1 MINNH
6 HILWILAD
14 PRKGES
20 NRMIEV
26 SNLNKTYENG
36 YEALKNVNFSVE
48 KGELVCLLGPSG
60 CGKSTLL
67 NIISGLLDATSGD
80 VKFEGKSVLDVAP
93 ENRDIGFVFQNYAL
107 FPHMTAEENVMFP
120 LTVGKNKK
128 AKAEAREIA
137 QKYMELTHITDIA
150 KKKPGQLSGGQQQ
163 RVAIA
168 RALVQQPK
176 VLLMD
181 EPLSNLDARLRLQI
195 REEIRALVKE
205 VGITTI
211 FVTHDQEEALSIGD
225 RIILLNN
232 GVVQQADKG
241 QNLYLDPANQFVA
254 NFIGN
259 PVIDLF
265 DVQFDGNQFN
275 DEHFNLLA
283 ERLSDTK
290 LKQKLAAGDYV
301 IGIRP
306 ENLQPSTAEMADFTI
321 KVDDIELIGRERILK
336 FYFGDKQYRSLVDI
350 EDQIGAGDEVN
361 LRFDMKKAFIFNK
374 DGERVYKK

>member
-1 MINNH
+1 
-6 HILWILAD
+6 
-14 PRKGES
+14 
-20 NRMIEV
+20 MIEV
-26 SNLNKTYENG
+26 SNLSKTYENG
-36 YEALKNVNFSVE
+36 YEALKNVNFSVQ

-80 VKFEGKSVLDVAP
+80 IKFDGQSVIGVAP
-93 ENRDIGFVFQNYAL
+93 EKRDIGFVFQNYAL

-120 LTVGKNKK
+120 LTVGKGKISKK
-128 AKAEAREIA
+128 EARKNV
-137 QKYMELTHITDIA
+137 QKYLKLTHIEDIA
-150 KKKPGQLSGGQQQ
+150 HKKPGQLSGGQQQ

-225 RIILLNN
+225 RIILLNE
-232 GVVQQADKG
+232 GIVQQADKG
-241 QNLYLDPANQFVA
+241 QNLYLNPANQFVA

-265 DVQFDGNQFN
+265 KMNWDG
-275 DEHFNLLA
+275 
-283 ERLSDTK
+283 ERLVNSTFNISEFQLNNINFEKDK
-290 LKQKLAAGDYV
+290 SYCL
-301 IGIRP
+301 GIRP
-306 ENLQPSTAEMADFTI
+306 ENIQPNDSDFDFQAQI
-321 KVDDIELIGRERILK
+321 KDIELIGRDRILK
-336 FYFGDKQYRSLVDI
+336 FEIDEKQYRSLVKVENEI
-350 EDQIGAGDEVN
+350 NVGDTVKFKINME
-361 LRFDMKKAFIFNK
+361 KAFIFNDK
-374 DGERVYKK
+374 GERLF

>member
-36 YEALKNVNFSVE
+36 YEALKNVNFLVE

-374 DGERVYKK
+374 DGERVY

>member
-128 AKAEAREIA
+128 TKAEAREIA

-283 ERLSDTK
+283 ERLLDTK
-290 LKQKLAAGDYV
+290 LKQKLTAGDYV

-306 ENLQPSTAEMADFTI
+306 ENLQLSTAEMADFTI

-374 DGERVYKK
+374 DGERVY

>member
-6 HILWILAD
+6 HILWILAN

-128 AKAEAREIA
+128 TKAEAREIA

-232 GVVQQADKG
+232 GIVQQADKG

-275 DEHFNLLA
+275 NEHFNLLA
-283 ERLSDTK
+283 ERLADGK

-374 DGERVYKK
+374 DGERVY

>member
-232 GVVQQADKG
+232 GVVQRADKG

-374 DGERVYKK
+374 DGERVY

>member
-1 MINNH
+1 MIDNH
-6 HILWILAD
+6 YILWILAD
-14 PRKGES
+14 PRKGE
-20 NRMIEV
+20 NKRMIEV

-128 AKAEAREIA
+128 TKAEAREIA

-374 DGERVYKK
+374 DGERVY

>member
-1 MINNH
+1 
-6 HILWILAD
+6 
-14 PRKGES
+14 
-20 NRMIEV
+20 MIEV
-26 SNLNKTYENG
+26 SNLSKTYENG

-80 VKFEGKSVLDVAP
+80 IKFDGQSVIGVAP
-93 ENRDIGFVFQNYAL
+93 EKRDIGFVFQNYAL

-120 LTVGKNKK
+120 LTVGKGKISKK
-128 AKAEAREIA
+128 EARKNV
-137 QKYMELTHITDIA
+137 QKYLKLTHIEDIA
-150 KKKPGQLSGGQQQ
+150 HKKPGQLSGGQQQ

-225 RIILLNN
+225 RIILLNE
-232 GVVQQADKG
+232 GIVQQADKG
-241 QNLYLDPANQFVA
+241 QNLYLNPANQFVA

-265 DVQFDGNQFN
+265 QMNWDG
-275 DEHFNLLA
+275 
-283 ERLSDTK
+283 ERLVNSTFNISEFQLNNINFEKDK
-290 LKQKLAAGDYV
+290 SYCL
-301 IGIRP
+301 GIRP
-306 ENLQPSTAEMADFTI
+306 ENIQPNDSDFDFQAQI
-321 KVDDIELIGRERILK
+321 KDIELIGRDRILK
-336 FYFGDKQYRSLVDI
+336 FEIDEKQYRSLVKVENEI
-350 EDQIGAGDEVN
+350 NVGDTVKFKINME
-361 LRFDMKKAFIFNK
+361 KAFIFNDK
-374 DGERVYKK
+374 GERLF

>member
-1 MINNH
+1 MIDNH
-6 HILWILAD
+6 YILWILAD
-14 PRKGES
+14 PRKGE
-20 NRMIEV
+20 NKRMIEV

-241 QNLYLDPANQFVA
+241 QNLYLDPANRFVA

-275 DEHFNLLA
+275 NEHFNLLA
-283 ERLSDTK
+283 ERLADSK

-374 DGERVYKK
+374 DGERVY

>member
-1 MINNH
+1 MIDNH
-6 HILWILAD
+6 YILWILAD

-374 DGERVYKK
+374 DGERVY

>member
-1 MINNH
+1 MIDNH
-6 HILWILAD
+6 YILWILAD
-14 PRKGES
+14 PRKGE
-20 NRMIEV
+20 NKRMIEV

-128 AKAEAREIA
+128 TKAEAREIA

-241 QNLYLDPANQFVA
+241 QNLYLDPANRFVA

-275 DEHFNLLA
+275 NEHFNLLA
-283 ERLSDTK
+283 ERLADSK

-374 DGERVYKK
+374 DGERVY

>member
-1 MINNH
+1 MIDNH
-6 HILWILAD
+6 YILWILAD
-14 PRKGES
+14 PRKGE
-20 NRMIEV
+20 NKRMIEV

-241 QNLYLDPANQFVA
+241 QNLYLDPANRFVA

-275 DEHFNLLA
+275 NEHFNLLA
-283 ERLSDTK
+283 ERLADSK
-290 LKQKLAAGDYV
+290 LKQKLTAGDYV

-374 DGERVYKK
+374 DGERVY

>member
-6 HILWILAD
+6 HILWILAN

-128 AKAEAREIA
+128 TKAEAREIA

-275 DEHFNLLA
+275 NEHFNLLA
-283 ERLSDTK
+283 ERLADGK

-350 EDQIGAGDEVN
+350 EDQIGASDEVN

-374 DGERVYKK
+374 DGERVY

>member
-1 MINNH
+1 MIDNH
-6 HILWILAD
+6 YILWILAD
-14 PRKGES
+14 PRKGE
-20 NRMIEV
+20 NKRMIEV

-128 AKAEAREIA
+128 SKAEAREIA

-275 DEHFNLLA
+275 NEHFNLLA
-283 ERLSDTK
+283 ERLADNK
-290 LKQKLAAGDYV
+290 LKQKLPAGDYV

-336 FYFGDKQYRSLVDI
+336 FYFGDMQYRSLVDI
-350 EDQIGAGDEVN
+350 EDQIGAGDEIN

-374 DGERVYKK
+374 DGERVY

>member
-14 PRKGES
+14 PRKGE
-20 NRMIEV
+20 NKRMIEV

-275 DEHFNLLA
+275 NEHFNLLA
-283 ERLSDTK
+283 ERLADGK

-374 DGERVYKK
+374 DGERVY

>member
-1 MINNH
+1 
-6 HILWILAD
+6 
-14 PRKGES
+14 
-20 NRMIEV
+20 MIEV
-26 SNLNKTYENG
+26 SNLSKTYENG
-36 YEALKNVNFSVE
+36 YQALENVNFSVE

-67 NIISGLLDATSGD
+67 NILSGLLDATSGD
-80 VKFEGKSVLDVAP
+80 IKFDGKSVLETSP

-120 LTVGKNKK
+120 LTVGKNKQSK
-128 AKAEAREIA
+128 KEAKQAV

-150 KKKPGQLSGGQQQ
+150 QKKPGQLSGGQQQ

-232 GVVQQADKG
+232 GVVQQADRS
-241 QNLYLDPANQFVA
+241 QNLYLNPVNEFVA

-265 DVQFDGNQFN
+265 PVKLENNQFEG
-275 DEHFNLLA
+275 EHFT
-283 ERLSDTK
+283 LSQTRFTEH
-290 LKQKLAAGDYV
+290 KQLDLEDGEYT

-306 ENLQPSTAEMADFTI
+306 ENIQPTTEEHADLTVKI
-321 KVDDIELIGRERILK
+321 DDIELIGRERVLK
-336 FYFGDKQYRSLVDI
+336 FMLGNQQYRSLVDI
-350 EDQIGAGDEVN
+350 ENQINGDDTVHLKFNTE
-361 LRFDMKKAFIFNK
+361 KAYVFMK
-374 DGERVYKK
+374 DGKRVY

>member
-211 FVTHDQEEALSIGD
+211 FVAHDQEEALSIGD

-275 DEHFNLLA
+275 NEHFNLLA
-283 ERLSDTK
+283 ERLADGK

-374 DGERVYKK
+374 DGERVY

>member
-181 EPLSNLDARLRLQI
+181 EPLSNLDERLRLQI

-275 DEHFNLLA
+275 NEHFNLLA
-283 ERLSDTK
+283 ERLADGK

-374 DGERVYKK
+374 DGERVY

>member
-6 HILWILAD
+6 HILWILAN

-275 DEHFNLLA
+275 NEHFNLLA
-283 ERLSDTK
+283 ERLADGK
-290 LKQKLAAGDYV
+290 LKQKLAAGNYV

-374 DGERVYKK
+374 DGERVY

>member
-137 QKYMELTHITDIA
+137 QKYMELTHITEIA

-374 DGERVYKK
+374 DGERVY

>member
-275 DEHFNLLA
+275 NEHFNLLA
-283 ERLSDTK
+283 ERLADGK

-301 IGIRP
+301 IEIRP

-374 DGERVYKK
+374 DGERVY

>member
-1 MINNH
+1 MIDNH
-6 HILWILAD
+6 YILWILAD
-14 PRKGES
+14 PRKGE
-20 NRMIEV
+20 NKRMIEV

-128 AKAEAREIA
+128 TKAEAREIA
-137 QKYMELTHITDIA
+137 KKYMELTHITDIA

-374 DGERVYKK
+374 DGERVY

>member
-1 MINNH
+1 MSDNH
-6 HILWILAD
+6 YILWILAD
-14 PRKGES
+14 PRKGE
-20 NRMIEV
+20 NKRMIEV

-128 AKAEAREIA
+128 TKAEAREIA

-374 DGERVYKK
+374 DGERVY

>member
-275 DEHFNLLA
+275 NEHFNLLA
-283 ERLSDTK
+283 ERLADGK

-374 DGERVYKK
+374 DGERVY

>member
-128 AKAEAREIA
+128 TKAEAREIA

-290 LKQKLAAGDYV
+290 LKQKLTAGGYV

-374 DGERVYKK
+374 DGERVY

>member
-1 MINNH
+1 
-6 HILWILAD
+6 
-14 PRKGES
+14 
-20 NRMIEV
+20 MIEV
-26 SNLNKTYENG
+26 SNLSKTYENG

-80 VKFEGKSVLDVAP
+80 IKFDGQSVIGVAP
-93 ENRDIGFVFQNYAL
+93 EKRDIGFVFQNYAL

-120 LTVGKNKK
+120 LTVGKGKISKK
-128 AKAEAREIA
+128 EARKNV
-137 QKYMELTHITDIA
+137 QKYLKLTHIEDIA
-150 KKKPGQLSGGQQQ
+150 HKKPGQLSGGQQQ

-225 RIILLNN
+225 RIILLNE
-232 GVVQQADKG
+232 GIVQQADKG
-241 QNLYLDPANQFVA
+241 QNLYLNPANQFVA

-265 DVQFDGNQFN
+265 QMNWDG
-275 DEHFNLLA
+275 
-283 ERLSDTK
+283 ERLVNSTFNISEFQLNNINFEKDK
-290 LKQKLAAGDYV
+290 SYCL
-301 IGIRP
+301 GIRP
-306 ENLQPSTAEMADFTI
+306 ENIQPNDLDFDFQAQI
-321 KVDDIELIGRERILK
+321 KDIELIGRDRILK
-336 FYFGDKQYRSLVDI
+336 FEIDEKQYRSLVKVENEI
-350 EDQIGAGDEVN
+350 NVGDTVKFKINME
-361 LRFDMKKAFIFNK
+361 KAFIFNDK
-374 DGERVYKK
+374 GERLF

>member
-265 DVQFDGNQFN
+265 DVQFDSNQFN
-275 DEHFNLLA
+275 NEHFNLLA
-283 ERLSDTK
+283 ERLADSK

-374 DGERVYKK
+374 DGERVY

>member
-1 MINNH
+1 MIDNH
-6 HILWILAD
+6 YILWILAD
-14 PRKGES
+14 PRKGE
-20 NRMIEV
+20 NKRMIEV

-128 AKAEAREIA
+128 TKAEAREIA

-275 DEHFNLLA
+275 NEHFNLLA
-283 ERLSDTK
+283 ERLTDSK
-290 LKQKLAAGDYV
+290 LKQKLTAGDYI

-374 DGERVYKK
+374 DGERVY

>member
-1 MINNH
+1 
-6 HILWILAD
+6 
-14 PRKGES
+14 
-20 NRMIEV
+20 MIEV

-93 ENRDIGFVFQNYAL
+93 ENRDVGFVFQNYAL

-374 DGERVYKK
+374 DGERVY

>member
-321 KVDDIELIGRERILK
+321 KVDDIELIGRERI
-336 FYFGDKQYRSLVDI
+336 GDKQYRSLVDI

-374 DGERVYKK
+374 DGERVY

>member
-1 MINNH
+1 MIDDH
-6 HILWILAD
+6 YILWILAD
-14 PRKGES
+14 PRKGE
-20 NRMIEV
+20 NKRMIEV

-128 AKAEAREIA
+128 TKAEAREIA

-241 QNLYLDPANQFVA
+241 QNLYLDPANRFVA

-275 DEHFNLLA
+275 NEHFNLLA
-283 ERLSDTK
+283 ERLADGK

-374 DGERVYKK
+374 DGERVY

>member
-6 HILWILAD
+6 HILWILAN

-128 AKAEAREIA
+128 TKAEAREIA

-265 DVQFDGNQFN
+265 DVQFDSNQFN
-275 DEHFNLLA
+275 NEHFNLLA
-283 ERLSDTK
+283 ERLADSK

-374 DGERVYKK
+374 DGERVY

>member
-275 DEHFNLLA
+275 NEHFNLLA
-283 ERLSDTK
+283 ERLADGK

-350 EDQIGAGDEVN
+350 EDQIGASDEVN

-374 DGERVYKK
+374 DGERVY

>member
-283 ERLSDTK
+283 EGLSDTK

-374 DGERVYKK
+374 DGERVY

>member
-1 MINNH
+1 MIDNH
-6 HILWILAD
+6 YILWILAD
-14 PRKGES
+14 PRKGE
-20 NRMIEV
+20 NKRMIEV

-275 DEHFNLLA
+275 NEHFNLLA
-283 ERLSDTK
+283 ERLADGK

-374 DGERVYKK
+374 DGERVY

>member
-6 HILWILAD
+6 HILWILAN

-128 AKAEAREIA
+128 TKAEAREIA

-275 DEHFNLLA
+275 NKHFNLLA
-283 ERLSDTK
+283 ERLADGK

-374 DGERVYKK
+374 DGERVY

>member
-1 MINNH
+1 MIDNH
-6 HILWILAD
+6 YILWLLAN
-14 PRKGES
+14 PRKGE
-20 NRMIEV
+20 NKRMIEV

-128 AKAEAREIA
+128 TKAEAREIA

-275 DEHFNLLA
+275 NEHFNLLA
-283 ERLSDTK
+283 ERLADGK
-290 LKQKLAAGDYV
+290 LKQKLTAGDYV

-374 DGERVYKK
+374 DGERVY

>member
-1 MINNH
+1 MIDDH
-6 HILWILAD
+6 YILWILAD
-14 PRKGES
+14 PRKGE
-20 NRMIEV
+20 NKRMIEV

-275 DEHFNLLA
+275 NEHFNLLA
-283 ERLSDTK
+283 ERLADGK

-374 DGERVYKK
+374 DGERVY

>member
-1 MINNH
+1 
-6 HILWILAD
+6 
-14 PRKGES
+14 
-20 NRMIEV
+20 MIEV
-26 SNLNKTYENG
+26 SNLSKTYENG

-80 VKFEGKSVLDVAP
+80 IKFDGQSVIGVAP
-93 ENRDIGFVFQNYAL
+93 EKRDIGFVFQNYAL

-120 LTVGKNKK
+120 LTVGKGKISKK
-128 AKAEAREIA
+128 EARKNV
-137 QKYMELTHITDIA
+137 QKYLKLTHIEDIA
-150 KKKPGQLSGGQQQ
+150 HKKPGQLSGGQQQ

-225 RIILLNN
+225 RIILLNE
-232 GVVQQADKG
+232 GIVQQADKG
-241 QNLYLDPANQFVA
+241 QNLYLNPANQFVA

-265 DVQFDGNQFN
+265 QMNWDGKRLVNSTFN
-275 DEHFNLLA
+275 IPEFQLNNINFEKDKSYCL
-283 ERLSDTK
+283 
-290 LKQKLAAGDYV
+290 
-301 IGIRP
+301 GIRP
-306 ENLQPSTAEMADFTI
+306 ENIQPNDSDFDFQAQI
-321 KVDDIELIGRERILK
+321 KDIELIGRDRILK
-336 FYFGDKQYRSLVDI
+336 FEIDEKQYRSLVKVENEI
-350 EDQIGAGDEVN
+350 NVGDTVKFKINME
-361 LRFDMKKAFIFNK
+361 KAFIFNDK
-374 DGERVYKK
+374 GERLF

>member
-1 MINNH
+1 
-6 HILWILAD
+6 
-14 PRKGES
+14 
-20 NRMIEV
+20 MIEV
-26 SNLNKTYENG
+26 SNLSKTYENG

-80 VKFEGKSVLDVAP
+80 IKFDGQSVIGVAP
-93 ENRDIGFVFQNYAL
+93 EKRDIGFVFQNYAL

-120 LTVGKNKK
+120 LTVGKGKISKK
-128 AKAEAREIA
+128 EARKNV
-137 QKYMELTHITDIA
+137 QKYLKLTHIEDIA
-150 KKKPGQLSGGQQQ
+150 HKKPGQLSGGQQQ

-225 RIILLNN
+225 RIILLNE
-232 GVVQQADKG
+232 GIVQQADKG
-241 QNLYLDPANQFVA
+241 QNLYLNPANQFVA

-265 DVQFDGNQFN
+265 QMNWDG
-275 DEHFNLLA
+275 
-283 ERLSDTK
+283 ERLVNSTFNISEFQLNNINFEKDK
-290 LKQKLAAGDYV
+290 SYCL
-301 IGIRP
+301 GIRP
-306 ENLQPSTAEMADFTI
+306 ENIQPNDSDFDFQAQI
-321 KVDDIELIGRERILK
+321 KDIELIGRDRILK
-336 FYFGDKQYRSLVDI
+336 FEIDEKQYRSLVKVENEI
-350 EDQIGAGDEVN
+350 NVGDTVKFKINME
-361 LRFDMKKAFIFNK
+361 KAFIFNAK
-374 DGERVYKK
+374 GERLF

>member
-1 MINNH
+1 MIDNH
-6 HILWILAD
+6 YILWILAD
-14 PRKGES
+14 PRKGE
-20 NRMIEV
+20 NKRMIEV

-128 AKAEAREIA
+128 TKAEAREIA
-137 QKYMELTHITDIA
+137 KKYMELTHITDIA

-241 QNLYLDPANQFVA
+241 QNLYLDPANRFVA

-259 PVIDLF
+259 PVIDLV

-275 DEHFNLLA
+275 NEHFNLLA
-283 ERLSDTK
+283 ERLADSK
-290 LKQKLAAGDYV
+290 LKQKLTAGDYV

-374 DGERVYKK
+374 DGERVY